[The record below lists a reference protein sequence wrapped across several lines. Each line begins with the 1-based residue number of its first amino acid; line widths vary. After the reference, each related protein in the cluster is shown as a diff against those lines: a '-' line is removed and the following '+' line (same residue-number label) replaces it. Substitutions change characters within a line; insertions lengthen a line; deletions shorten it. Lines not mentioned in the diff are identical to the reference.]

1 MPTNKQIGE
10 KIFDKCT
17 EIYEILNNDKEAEA
31 KEKLFYLL
39 DEIQDKALYPPILNH
54 LIRQFG
60 LYPYMNQDTSIL
72 EDKFLL
78 ECFKTD
84 IGEDEP
90 KVLHREQSRVLKRL
104 LSNESLILSAP
115 TSFGKSFIID
125 ALIAMKKPKNILIIV
140 PTISLLDEARRR
152 LVRKFTPDYN
162 IITTSGAA
170 PKENNIFIL
179 TQERVLEYLDFIKA
193 NRTDLFIVDEF
204 YKIVGDNRSNILQN
218 AIRQVSPYSKQ
229 SYYLCPNVKQFNE
242 NSLKYQFLKNIEKV
256 SIDFNTVILN
266 IHDLSHK
273 QEDKKDKLK
282 NILNETKKQKTMIY
296 VKSKPESRE
305 VCKYIKEY
313 VTTNNDQL
321 NNFSN
326 WLKKHYWQDW
336 DFANYLANGI
346 GQHNSAMHRF
356 IQQLQV
362 KLFSDNEHMNIMVT
376 TTSLIEGV
384 NTATKNIIIWNDS
397 IYNNENKLT
406 SMQYKNITGRC
417 GRMFKYFVGNV
428 YLLESNNEILKN
440 EQETM
445 EIIPQEEFLY
455 RNDLETFDVKTEME
469 KNLKKLLNNANK
481 FHQIMTKMKNYT
493 ILMDLES
500 IVTIVENAELLQKS
514 IRYLNS
520 DNPNTWGFIIS
531 ENIQKVVFRILNDK
545 SKDAYFKII
554 DYYKYNYCGVKQT
567 IDNINKKAGQEWYK
581 IDINKYFDIERIIS
595 FDIAS
600 FFNDLNQIMQIL
612 YPEKK
617 IDISSFVTKLS
628 NVFLPSVVYTLE
640 EFGLP
645 RIISKKLHE
654 CGFINF
660 ENKELTLEQ
669 ALDKF
674 KEHTADDI
682 INILKEKNL
691 YDDFEDYILNY
702 FYEGLGQ

>member
-1 MPTNKQIGE
+1 MTSEQIFNE
-10 KIFDKCT
+10 CVK
-17 EIYEILNNDKEAEA
+17 IYENLNDNNKETEA

-39 DEIQDKALYPPILNH
+39 DKIQDKALYPPILNH

-78 ECFKTD
+78 ECFKAN

-104 LSNESLILSAP
+104 LDNNNESLILSAP

-140 PTISLLDEARRR
+140 PTISLLDETRRR
-152 LVRKFTPDYN
+152 LVRKFTPNYN
-162 IITTSGAA
+162 LITTSGAT

-193 NRTDLFIVDEF
+193 NRIDLFIVDEF
-204 YKIVGDNRSNILQN
+204 YKIVGDTRSDILQN
-218 AIRQVSPYSKQ
+218 AIKQVSSYSKQ
-229 SYYLCPNVKQFNE
+229 SYYLCPNIKQFDE
-242 NSLKYQFLKNIEKV
+242 KSSKYQFLKNIEKV
-256 SIDFNTVILN
+256 LIDFNTVALKT
-266 IHDLSHK
+266 HDLSHK
-273 QEDKKDKLK
+273 KEKKEHILK
-282 NILNETKKQKTMIY
+282 NILNENKNQKTMIY
-296 VKSKPESRE
+296 IKSKSESKK
-305 VCKYIKEY
+305 VCKNIKNYINA
-313 VTTNNDQL
+313 TDNQL
-321 NNFSN
+321 KSFSN

-336 DFANYLANGI
+336 DFAECLANGI
-346 GQHNSAMHRF
+346 GQHNAAMHRF

-362 KLFSDNEHMNIMVT
+362 KLFSENEHMNIMAT

-384 NTATKNIIIWNDS
+384 NTATKNIVIWNDS
-397 IYNNENKLT
+397 VARDKDKLT
-406 SMQYKNITGRC
+406 SMQYKNIIGRC

-428 YLLESNNEILKN
+428 YLLESNKETLKN

-455 RNDLETFDVKTEME
+455 RNDLETFNTKTKIEE
-469 KNLKKLLNNANK
+469 NLKNVLNDKNK
-481 FHQIMTKMKNYT
+481 FYQIMSKMKNYS
-493 ILMDLES
+493 ILMDLDN
-500 IVTIVENAELLQKS
+500 ILTIVENAELFEKS
-514 IRYLNS
+514 IEYLNS
-520 DNPNTWGFIIS
+520 DVPDEWGFIKKKEIR
-531 ENIQKVVFRILNDK
+531 EIVFKILNEK
-545 SKDAYFKII
+545 SRNAYFKII
-554 DYYKYNYCGVKQT
+554 DYGKHNYDGVKQT
-567 IDNINKKAGQEWYK
+567 INNISKQERYK
-581 IDINKYFDIERIIS
+581 INISQYFDIEKAIS

-612 YPEKK
+612 YPEKE

-628 NVFLPSVVYTLE
+628 NAFLPSVVYTLE

-645 RIISKKLHE
+645 RIISKKLHQ
-654 CGFINF
+654 CGFIDF
-660 ENKELTLEQ
+660 ENNDLIIEQ
-669 ALDKF
+669 ALSKF

-691 YDDFEDYILNY
+691 YDNFEDYILNY
-702 FYEGLGQ
+702 FYEGLG

>member
-1 MPTNKQIGE
+1 MTSEQIFNE
-10 KIFDKCT
+10 CVK
-17 EIYEILNNDKEAEA
+17 IYENLNDNNKETEA

-39 DEIQDKALYPPILNH
+39 DKIQDKALYPPILNH

-78 ECFKTD
+78 ECFKVN

-104 LSNESLILSAP
+104 LDNNNESLILSAP

-140 PTISLLDEARRR
+140 PTISLLDETRRR
-152 LVRKFTPDYN
+152 LVRKFTPNYN
-162 IITTSGAA
+162 LITTSGAT

-193 NRTDLFIVDEF
+193 NRIDLFIVDEF
-204 YKIVGDNRSNILQN
+204 YKIVGDTRSDILQN
-218 AIRQVSPYSKQ
+218 AIKQVSSYSKQ
-229 SYYLCPNVKQFNE
+229 SYYLCPNIKQFDE
-242 NSLKYQFLKNIEKV
+242 KSSKYQFLKNIEKV
-256 SIDFNTVILN
+256 LIDFNTVALKT
-266 IHDLSHK
+266 HDLSHK
-273 QEDKKDKLK
+273 KEKKEHILK
-282 NILNETKKQKTMIY
+282 NILNENKNQKTMIY
-296 VKSKPESRE
+296 IKSKSESKK
-305 VCKYIKEY
+305 VCKNIKNYINA
-313 VTTNNDQL
+313 TDNQL
-321 NNFSN
+321 KSFSN

-336 DFANYLANGI
+336 DFAECLANGI
-346 GQHNSAMHRF
+346 GQHNAAMHRF

-362 KLFSDNEHMNIMVT
+362 KLFSENEHMNIMAT

-384 NTATKNIIIWNDS
+384 NTATKNIVIWNDS
-397 IYNNENKLT
+397 VARDKDKLT
-406 SMQYKNITGRC
+406 SMQYKNIIGRC

-428 YLLESNNEILKN
+428 YLLESNKETLKN

-455 RNDLETFDVKTEME
+455 RNDLETFNTKTKIEE
-469 KNLKKLLNNANK
+469 NLKNVLNDKNK
-481 FHQIMTKMKNYT
+481 FYQIMSKMKNYS
-493 ILMDLES
+493 ILMDLDN
-500 IVTIVENAELLQKS
+500 ILTIVENAELFEKS
-514 IRYLNS
+514 IEYLNS
-520 DNPNTWGFIIS
+520 DVPDEWGFIKKKEIR
-531 ENIQKVVFRILNDK
+531 EIVFKILNEK
-545 SKDAYFKII
+545 SRNAYFKII
-554 DYYKYNYCGVKQT
+554 DYGKHNYDGVKQT
-567 IDNINKKAGQEWYK
+567 INNISKQERYK
-581 IDINKYFDIERIIS
+581 INISQYFDIEKAIS

-612 YPEKK
+612 YPEKE

-628 NVFLPSVVYTLE
+628 NAFLPSVVYTLE

-645 RIISKKLHE
+645 RIISKKLHQ
-654 CGFINF
+654 CGFIDF
-660 ENKELTLEQ
+660 ENNDLTIEQ
-669 ALDKF
+669 ALSKF

-691 YDDFEDYILNY
+691 YDNFEDYILNY
-702 FYEGLGQ
+702 FYEGLG

>member
-1 MPTNKQIGE
+1 MLTSEQ
-10 KIFDKCT
+10 IFDKCV
-17 EIYEILNNDKEAEA
+17 EIYKILNNNKEAEA
-31 KEKLFYLL
+31 KEELLYLL
-39 DEIQDKALYPPILNH
+39 DEIQDKDLYPPILNH

-60 LYPYMNQDTSIL
+60 LYPYMNQNTSIL
-72 EDKFLL
+72 EDRFLL

-90 KVLHREQSRVLKRL
+90 MVLHREQSRVLKRL
-104 LSNESLILSAP
+104 LSNENLILSAP

-179 TQERVLEYLDFIKA
+179 TQERVLEYLGFIKA
-193 NRTDLFIVDEF
+193 NRIDLFVVDEF
-204 YKIVGDNRSNILQN
+204 YKIIGDTRSDILQN
-218 AIRQVSPYSKQ
+218 VIKQASPYSNQ

-356 IQQLQV
+356 IQQIQV
-362 KLFSDNEHMNIMVT
+362 KLFSENEHMNIMAT

-384 NTATKNIIIWNDS
+384 NTATKNIII
-397 IYNNENKLT
+397 
-406 SMQYKNITGRC
+406 
-417 GRMFKYFVGNV
+417 
-428 YLLESNNEILKN
+428 
-440 EQETM
+440 
-445 EIIPQEEFLY
+445 
-455 RNDLETFDVKTEME
+455 
-469 KNLKKLLNNANK
+469 
-481 FHQIMTKMKNYT
+481 
-493 ILMDLES
+493 
-500 IVTIVENAELLQKS
+500 
-514 IRYLNS
+514 
-520 DNPNTWGFIIS
+520 
-531 ENIQKVVFRILNDK
+531 
-545 SKDAYFKII
+545 
-554 DYYKYNYCGVKQT
+554 
-567 IDNINKKAGQEWYK
+567 
-581 IDINKYFDIERIIS
+581 
-595 FDIAS
+595 
-600 FFNDLNQIMQIL
+600 
-612 YPEKK
+612 
-617 IDISSFVTKLS
+617 
-628 NVFLPSVVYTLE
+628 
-640 EFGLP
+640 
-645 RIISKKLHE
+645 
-654 CGFINF
+654 
-660 ENKELTLEQ
+660 
-669 ALDKF
+669 
-674 KEHTADDI
+674 
-682 INILKEKNL
+682 
-691 YDDFEDYILNY
+691 
-702 FYEGLGQ
+702 

>member
-1 MPTNKQIGE
+1 
-10 KIFDKCT
+10 
-17 EIYEILNNDKEAEA
+17 
-31 KEKLFYLL
+31 
-39 DEIQDKALYPPILNH
+39 
-54 LIRQFG
+54 
-60 LYPYMNQDTSIL
+60 
-72 EDKFLL
+72 
-78 ECFKTD
+78 
-84 IGEDEP
+84 
-90 KVLHREQSRVLKRL
+90 
-104 LSNESLILSAP
+104 
-115 TSFGKSFIID
+115 
-125 ALIAMKKPKNILIIV
+125 
-140 PTISLLDEARRR
+140 
-152 LVRKFTPDYN
+152 
-162 IITTSGAA
+162 
-170 PKENNIFIL
+170 
-179 TQERVLEYLDFIKA
+179 
-193 NRTDLFIVDEF
+193 
-204 YKIVGDNRSNILQN
+204 
-218 AIRQVSPYSKQ
+218 
-229 SYYLCPNVKQFNE
+229 
-242 NSLKYQFLKNIEKV
+242 
-256 SIDFNTVILN
+256 
-266 IHDLSHK
+266 
-273 QEDKKDKLK
+273 
-282 NILNETKKQKTMIY
+282 
-296 VKSKPESRE
+296 
-305 VCKYIKEY
+305 
-313 VTTNNDQL
+313 
-321 NNFSN
+321 
-326 WLKKHYWQDW
+326 
-336 DFANYLANGI
+336 
-346 GQHNSAMHRF
+346 
-356 IQQLQV
+356 
-362 KLFSDNEHMNIMVT
+362 
-376 TTSLIEGV
+376 
-384 NTATKNIIIWNDS
+384 
-397 IYNNENKLT
+397 
-406 SMQYKNITGRC
+406 
-417 GRMFKYFVGNV
+417 
-428 YLLESNNEILKN
+428 
-440 EQETM
+440 
-445 EIIPQEEFLY
+445 IPQEEFLY

-520 DNPNTWGFIIS
+520 DNPNTWGFIMS

-567 IDNINKKAGQEWYK
+567 IDNINKKAGQERYK

>member
-1 MPTNKQIGE
+1 MTSEQIFNE
-10 KIFDKCT
+10 CVK
-17 EIYEILNNDKEAEA
+17 IYENLNDNNKETEA

-39 DEIQDKALYPPILNH
+39 DKIQDKALYPPILNH

-78 ECFKTD
+78 ECFKAN

-104 LSNESLILSAP
+104 LDNNNESLILSAP

-140 PTISLLDEARRR
+140 PTISLLDETRRR
-152 LVRKFTPDYN
+152 LVRKFTPNYN
-162 IITTSGAA
+162 LITTSGAT

-193 NRTDLFIVDEF
+193 NRIDLFIVDEF
-204 YKIVGDNRSNILQN
+204 YKIVGDTRSDILQN
-218 AIRQVSPYSKQ
+218 AIKQVSSYSKQ
-229 SYYLCPNVKQFNE
+229 SYYLCPNIKQFDE
-242 NSLKYQFLKNIEKV
+242 KSSKYQFLKNIEKV
-256 SIDFNTVILN
+256 LIDFNTVALKT
-266 IHDLSHK
+266 HDLSHK
-273 QEDKKDKLK
+273 KEKKEHILK
-282 NILNETKKQKTMIY
+282 NILNENKNQKTMIY
-296 VKSKPESRE
+296 IKSKSESKK
-305 VCKYIKEY
+305 VCKNIKNYINA
-313 VTTNNDQL
+313 TDNQL
-321 NNFSN
+321 KSFSN

-336 DFANYLANGI
+336 DFAECLANGI
-346 GQHNSAMHRF
+346 GQHNAAMHRF

-362 KLFSDNEHMNIMVT
+362 KLFSENEHMNIMAT

-384 NTATKNIIIWNDS
+384 NTATKNIVIWNDS
-397 IYNNENKLT
+397 VARDKDKLT
-406 SMQYKNITGRC
+406 SMQYKNIIGRC

-428 YLLESNNEILKN
+428 YLLESNKETLKN

-455 RNDLETFDVKTEME
+455 RNDLETFNTKTKIEE
-469 KNLKKLLNNANK
+469 NLKNVLNDKNK
-481 FHQIMTKMKNYT
+481 FYQIMSKMKNYS
-493 ILMDLES
+493 ILMDLDN
-500 IVTIVENAELLQKS
+500 ILTIVENAELFEKS
-514 IRYLNS
+514 IEYLNS
-520 DNPNTWGFIIS
+520 DVPDEWGFIKKKEIR
-531 ENIQKVVFRILNDK
+531 EIVFKILNEK
-545 SKDAYFKII
+545 SRNAYFKII
-554 DYYKYNYCGVKQT
+554 DYGKHNYDGVKQT
-567 IDNINKKAGQEWYK
+567 INNISKQERYK
-581 IDINKYFDIERIIS
+581 INISQYFDIEKAIS

-612 YPEKK
+612 YPEKE

-628 NVFLPSVVYTLE
+628 NAFLPSVVYTLE

-645 RIISKKLHE
+645 RIISKKLHQ
-654 CGFINF
+654 CGFIDF
-660 ENKELTLEQ
+660 ENNDLTIEQ
-669 ALDKF
+669 ALSKF

-691 YDDFEDYILNY
+691 YDNFEDYILNY
-702 FYEGLGQ
+702 FYEGLG

>member
-1 MPTNKQIGE
+1 
-10 KIFDKCT
+10 
-17 EIYEILNNDKEAEA
+17 
-31 KEKLFYLL
+31 
-39 DEIQDKALYPPILNH
+39 
-54 LIRQFG
+54 
-60 LYPYMNQDTSIL
+60 
-72 EDKFLL
+72 
-78 ECFKTD
+78 
-84 IGEDEP
+84 
-90 KVLHREQSRVLKRL
+90 
-104 LSNESLILSAP
+104 
-115 TSFGKSFIID
+115 
-125 ALIAMKKPKNILIIV
+125 
-140 PTISLLDEARRR
+140 
-152 LVRKFTPDYN
+152 
-162 IITTSGAA
+162 
-170 PKENNIFIL
+170 
-179 TQERVLEYLDFIKA
+179 
-193 NRTDLFIVDEF
+193 
-204 YKIVGDNRSNILQN
+204 
-218 AIRQVSPYSKQ
+218 
-229 SYYLCPNVKQFNE
+229 
-242 NSLKYQFLKNIEKV
+242 
-256 SIDFNTVILN
+256 
-266 IHDLSHK
+266 
-273 QEDKKDKLK
+273 
-282 NILNETKKQKTMIY
+282 
-296 VKSKPESRE
+296 
-305 VCKYIKEY
+305 
-313 VTTNNDQL
+313 
-321 NNFSN
+321 
-326 WLKKHYWQDW
+326 
-336 DFANYLANGI
+336 
-346 GQHNSAMHRF
+346 
-356 IQQLQV
+356 
-362 KLFSDNEHMNIMVT
+362 
-376 TTSLIEGV
+376 
-384 NTATKNIIIWNDS
+384 
-397 IYNNENKLT
+397 YNNENKLT
-406 SMQYKNITGRC
+406 SMQYKNITGRY

-493 ILMDLES
+493 ILMDLGS

-612 YPEKK
+612 YPEKE

-674 KEHTADDI
+674 KEYTADDI

>member
-1 MPTNKQIGE
+1 MLTNEQ
-10 KIFDKCT
+10 IFDKCVK
-17 EIYEILNNDKEAEA
+17 IYENLNDNKEAEA

-39 DEIQDKALYPPILNH
+39 DKIQDKALYPPILNH

-78 ECFKTD
+78 ECFKAN

-90 KVLHREQSRVLKRL
+90 MILHREQSRVLKKL
-104 LSNESLILSAP
+104 LDDKNKSLILSAP

-162 IITTSGAA
+162 IITTSGAT

-193 NRTDLFIVDEF
+193 NRIDLFIVDEF
-204 YKIVGDNRSNILQN
+204 YKIVGDSSRSNILQN
-218 AIRQVSPYSKQ
+218 AIKQVSPYSNQ
-229 SYYLCPNVKQFNE
+229 SYYLCPNVKQFKE
-242 NSLKYQFLKNIEKV
+242 KSSKYQFLKNIEKV
-256 SIDFNTVILN
+256 LIDFNTVALRIS
-266 IHDLSHK
+266 DLSHK
-273 QEDKKDKLK
+273 KEKKEDRLKK
-282 NILNETKKQKTMIY
+282 ILNETKKQKTMIY
-296 VKSKPESRE
+296 VKSKSESKK
-305 VCKYIKEY
+305 VCNHIKEY
-313 VTTNNDQL
+313 IITNNIQL
-321 NNFSN
+321 SNFSN

-346 GQHNSAMHRF
+346 GQHNAAMHRF

-362 KLFSDNEHMNIMVT
+362 KLFSENEHMNIMVT
-376 TTSLIEGV
+376 TTSLVEGV
-384 NTATKNIIIWNDS
+384 NTATKNIVIWNDS
-397 IYNNENKLT
+397 VANDKDKLT
-406 SMQYKNITGRC
+406 SIQYKNITGRC

-428 YLLESNNEILKN
+428 YLLESNNETLKN

-469 KNLKKLLNNANK
+469 KNLKNLLNNENK

-554 DYYKYNYCGVKQT
+554 DYSKYNYCGVKQT

-645 RIISKKLHE
+645 RIISKKLHK

>member
-1 MPTNKQIGE
+1 MTSEQIFNK
-10 KIFDKCT
+10 CV
-17 EIYEILNNDKEAEA
+17 EIYKILDNDNNETKA
-31 KEKLFYLL
+31 KEELLYLL

-60 LYPYMNQDTSIL
+60 LYPYMNQNTSIL
-72 EDKFLL
+72 EDRFLL

-90 KVLHREQSRVLKRL
+90 MVLHREQSRVLKRL

-152 LVRKFTPDYN
+152 LVRKFSHDYN
-162 IITTSGAA
+162 IITTSGAT

-179 TQERVLEYLDFIKA
+179 TQERVLEYLGFIKA
-193 NRTDLFIVDEF
+193 NRIDLFIVDEF

-362 KLFSDNEHMNIMVT
+362 KLFSENEHMNIMVT
-376 TTSLIEGV
+376 TTSLVEGV
-384 NTATKNIIIWNDS
+384 NTATKNIVIWNDS
-397 IYNNENKLT
+397 VAKDKDKLT

-428 YLLESNNEILKN
+428 YLLESNKETLKN
-440 EQETM
+440 EQEAM

-455 RNDLETFDVKTEME
+455 RNDLETFDVKTEIE
-469 KNLKKLLNNANK
+469 ESLKNLLNDKNK
-481 FHQIMTKMKNYT
+481 FHQIMSKMKNYS

-500 IVTIVENAELLQKS
+500 IVTIVENAELFEKS

-520 DNPNTWGFIIS
+520 DKPDEWGFIKKK
-531 ENIQKVVFRILNDK
+531 EIQEIVFKILDQK
-545 SKDAYFKII
+545 SNKNAYFKII
-554 DYYKYNYCGVKQT
+554 DYGKYNYYGVKQT
-567 IDNINKKAGQEWYK
+567 IDNINKKARQERYK

-612 YPEKK
+612 YPEKA

-628 NVFLPSVVYTLE
+628 NAFLPSVVYTLE

-645 RIISKKLHE
+645 RIVSKKLHKCE
-654 CGFINF
+654 FIDF
-660 ENKELTLEQ
+660 ENKDLTLEQ
-669 ALDKF
+669 VLDKF
-674 KEHTADDI
+674 KEYTADNI
-682 INILKEKNL
+682 INKLKEKNL

>member
-1 MPTNKQIGE
+1 MTSEQIFNK
-10 KIFDKCT
+10 CV
-17 EIYEILNNDKEAEA
+17 EIYKILDNDNNETKA
-31 KEKLFYLL
+31 KEKLLYLL

-72 EDKFLL
+72 EDRFLL

-125 ALIAMKKPKNILIIV
+125 ALIAMKKPNNILIIV
-140 PTISLLDEARRR
+140 PAISLLDEARRR
-152 LVRKFTPDYN
+152 LVRKFSHDYN
-162 IITTSGAA
+162 IITTSGAT

-179 TQERVLEYLDFIKA
+179 TQERVLEYLGFIKA
-193 NRTDLFIVDEF
+193 NRIDLFIVDEF

-362 KLFSDNEHMNIMVT
+362 KLFSENEHMNIMVT
-376 TTSLIEGV
+376 TTSLVEGV
-384 NTATKNIIIWNDS
+384 NTATKNIVIWNDS
-397 IYNNENKLT
+397 VAKDKDKLT

-428 YLLESNNEILKN
+428 YLLESNKETLKN
-440 EQETM
+440 GQETM

-455 RNDLETFDVKTEME
+455 RNDLETFDVKIEME
-469 KNLKKLLNNANK
+469 KKLKSLLNNKSK
-481 FHQIMTKMKNYT
+481 FDQIMSKMKNYT

-514 IRYLNS
+514 IRHLNNN
-520 DNPNTWGFIIS
+520 NPSKWGFIIS
-531 ENIQKVVFRILNDK
+531 KNIQKVVFRILNDK
-545 SKDAYFKII
+545 SKDAYLKII
-554 DYYKYNYCGVKQT
+554 NYGKYNYCGVEQT
-567 IDNINKKAGQEWYK
+567 INNINKQAKQERYK

-628 NVFLPSVVYTLE
+628 NAFLPSVVYTLE

-645 RIISKKLHE
+645 RIISKKLHKCE
-654 CGFINF
+654 FIDF
-660 ENKELTLEQ
+660 GNKDLTIEQ
-669 ALDKF
+669 VLDKF
-674 KEHTADDI
+674 KEYTADNI
-682 INILKEKNL
+682 INKLKEKNL

>member
-1 MPTNKQIGE
+1 MLTNEQ
-10 KIFDKCT
+10 IFDECVK
-17 EIYEILNNDKEAEA
+17 IYENLNDNNKETEA

-72 EDKFLL
+72 TDRFLL

-125 ALIAMKKPKNILIIV
+125 ALIAMKKPKNVLIIV

-152 LVRKFTPDYN
+152 LLRKFTPDYN

-193 NRTDLFIVDEF
+193 NRIDLFIVDEF
-204 YKIVGDNRSNILQN
+204 YKIVGDITRSDILQN
-218 AIRQVSPYSKQ
+218 AIKQVSSYSKQ
-229 SYYLCPNVKQFNE
+229 SYYLCPNVKQFKE

-273 QEDKKDKLK
+273 KEKKEYILK
-282 NILNETKKQKTMIY
+282 NILNENKNQKTMIY

-362 KLFSDNEHMNIMVT
+362 KLFSENEYMNIMAT

-397 IYNNENKLT
+397 VEGNKDKLT
-406 SMQYKNITGRC
+406 SMQYKNIIGRC

-428 YLLESNNEILKN
+428 YLLESNKETLKN

-469 KNLKKLLNNANK
+469 KNLKNLLNNENK
-481 FHQIMTKMKNYT
+481 FHQIMSKMKNYT

-500 IVTIVENAELLQKS
+500 IVTIVKNAELFEKS

-520 DNPNTWGFIIS
+520 DKPDEWGFIKKK
-531 ENIQKVVFRILNDK
+531 EIQEIVFEILNEK
-545 SKDAYFKII
+545 SKNAYFKII
-554 DYYKYNYCGVKQT
+554 DYGKYNYCGVKQT
-567 IDNINKKAGQEWYK
+567 IDNINKKARQEWYK
-581 IDINKYFDIERIIS
+581 IDINKYFNIERIIS

-645 RIISKKLHE
+645 RIISKKLHQ
-654 CGFINF
+654 CGFIDF
-660 ENKELTLEQ
+660 ENNDLTIEQ
-669 ALDKF
+669 ALNKF
-674 KEHTADDI
+674 KECTAIDTV
-682 INILKEKNL
+682 NILKENSL

-702 FYEGLGQ
+702 FYDGLGQ

>member
-1 MPTNKQIGE
+1 MPTNEQIGE
-10 KIFDKCT
+10 KIFDKCV
-17 EIYEILNNDKEAEA
+17 EI
-31 KEKLFYLL
+31 
-39 DEIQDKALYPPILNH
+39 
-54 LIRQFG
+54 
-60 LYPYMNQDTSIL
+60 
-72 EDKFLL
+72 
-78 ECFKTD
+78 
-84 IGEDEP
+84 EDEP

-282 NILNETKKQKTMIY
+282 NILNENKKQKTMIY

-321 NNFSN
+321 NNFSS

-362 KLFSDNEHMNIMVT
+362 KLFSENEHMNIMVT